1 MFALDVVT
9 APTFLHPNTPMWDQP
24 LDELRAYD
32 ENLVKPLVLFADRIT
47 LRSERMDMLSLIHS
61 SAFQTSRMPMRR
73 VWRYIGASTNFDPT
87 LLARLDL
94 PRDVLADR
102 SDVDA
107 LMASRPKSEDAQE
120 AYLEALERFERK
132 YASQIEEFSRASLAA
147 LRTHRDQLLSPALE
161 SLAEAGILDIT
172 GWSTG
177 DSDAWSLAWQ
187 EELDFLVNSIDDVA
201 SYLRDSEG
209 AVMLEPGSA
218 FFLDSDVSAW
228 NTSQPMHM
236 PAHLAS
242 AFVSR
247 LPGLRSASLGELLEV
262 RDELDDYLV
271 PFRAVMATMAKDVSD
286 AVGESPEAL
295 AAEIEKRWVREV
307 APVLHELAVRTKRGG
322 YPRELIN
329 VLTEDK
335 GSMASAASSI
345 VLAAGSTAAGLA
357 ALVPAAAAAA
367 YPFAKALKEVVEGR
381 EMRQDNQLFFLYSAQ
396 KQLRNRI

>member
-1 MFALDVVT
+1 MFSLDVVT
-9 APTFLHPNTPMWDQP
+9 APSFLHPTTPMWDQP

-32 ENLVKPLVLFADRIT
+32 ENLIKPLVLFADRIT
-47 LRSERMDMLSLIHS
+47 LRSERIDMLSLIHS

-73 VWRYIGASTNFDPT
+73 VWRYIGASSTINPN
-87 LLARLDL
+87 LLTRLEL
-94 PRDVLADR
+94 PQDVLADR

-107 LMASRPKSEDAQE
+107 LMINRPQAEDDRE
-120 AYLEALERFERK
+120 AYLEALGRFERK
-132 YASQIEEFSRASLAA
+132 YASQIDEFSRASLAV
-147 LRTHRDQLLSPALE
+147 LRTHRDLLLSPALE
-161 SLAEAGILDIT
+161 SLVKAGILDIT

-201 SYLRDSEG
+201 SYLRDSES

-218 FFLDSDVSAW
+218 FFLHSDLSAESASKAM
-228 NTSQPMHM
+228 NM
-236 PAHLAS
+236 PAHLAA

-247 LPGLRSASLGELLEV
+247 LPGLRSANLGELLEV
-262 RDELDDYLV
+262 RDELADYLV
-271 PFRAVMATMAKDVSD
+271 PFRACMATMAKDVSD
-286 AVGESPEAL
+286 AVGESPETL
-295 AAEIEKRWVREV
+295 AAEIEMRWVRDV
-307 APVLHELAVRTKRGG
+307 APALHELASRTKRGG

-329 VLTEDK
+329 VLTEDR

-345 VLAAGSTAAGLA
+345 VLAAGSAAAGLA

-367 YPFAKALKEVVEGR
+367 YPFAKALKEVVEER